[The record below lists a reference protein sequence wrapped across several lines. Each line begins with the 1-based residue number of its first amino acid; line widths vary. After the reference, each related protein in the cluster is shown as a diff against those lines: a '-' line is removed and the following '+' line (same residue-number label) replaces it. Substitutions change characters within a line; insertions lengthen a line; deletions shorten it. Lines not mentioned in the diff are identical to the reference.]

1 MSSTGKISEFHP
13 ESDDAATYVMRLK
26 HFMVANKIEDNNKL
40 SVLITVLGSKV
51 INTLVDLVTP
61 DELDSKTYDQIIELF
76 LNQYKPEKLTVV
88 ERNIFNTRRQ
98 KQFESVQEYIIE
110 LKHLAS
116 TCKFGTFLNE
126 ALRDRLVS
134 GVLDEELRQKLII
147 EDITFT
153 KACEIAVK
161 YEQAQKQS
169 NMFQKQAAFSNDINS
184 LKKFKS
190 KPTKFPTKLK
200 FKCTRCNSNSHFP
213 NTCRYKTFKCER
225 CQKIGHLKR
234 ACWSNLKINQVER
247 EDKYL
252 VPRYARDQPTDDLD
266 NHMYAVKSNRK
277 KGVKQKSN
285 KVTEDELSTLGFVCE
300 MEIEGRKMSLQ
311 IDTGAC
317 TSTLPE
323 RIYRKV
329 PQLKRIPVIPTKLS
343 LSTYLGETLE
353 VKGKIYVKVKYKN
366 GEYVLPLI
374 VVNTANEKAPILLGR
389 NWLEHIKLD
398 WQSIFAVENNS
409 TEILLKDLKSKYQDV
424 FEPGTGI
431 IKSKQ
436 IALHV
441 KEDAV
446 PKFCKHRP
454 VPFAIKPLVDKEIDR
469 LLEDKIIK
477 RVKTSEW
484 ATPLVVVRKPNK
496 NVRLC
501 ADYKITLNPVLEV
514 EHYPLPTT
522 EELFSELAEAKVFT
536 VLDLS
541 HAYLQLPIKE
551 ESQ

>member
-26 HFMVANKIEDNNKL
+26 HFMVANKIEDDKKL
-40 SVLITVLGSKV
+40 PVLITVLGSKV
-51 INTLVDLVTP
+51 INTLVDLVIP

-76 LNQYKPEKLTVV
+76 LNQYKPEKL
-88 ERNIFNTRRQ
+88 
-98 KQFESVQEYIIE
+98 K
-110 LKHLAS
+110 
-116 TCKFGTFLNE
+116 
-126 ALRDRLVS
+126 
-134 GVLDEELRQKLII
+134 
-147 EDITFT
+147 
-153 KACEIAVK
+153 
-161 YEQAQKQS
+161 
-169 NMFQKQAAFSNDINS
+169 
-184 LKKFKS
+184 
-190 KPTKFPTKLK
+190 
-200 FKCTRCNSNSHFP
+200 
-213 NTCRYKTFKCER
+213 
-225 CQKIGHLKR
+225 
-234 ACWSNLKINQVER
+234 VER
-247 EDKYL
+247 EDKYR
-252 VPRYARDQPTDDLD
+252 VPRYARGQPTDDLD
-266 NHMYAVKSNRK
+266 NHLYAVESNRK
-277 KGVKQKSN
+277 KGDKQKSN

-311 IDTGAC
+311 IDTDAC

-366 GEYVLPLI
+366 CEYVLPLI

-398 WQSIFAVENNS
+398 WQSIFTVENNI

-469 LLEDKIIK
+469 LLENKIIK

-484 ATPLVVVRKPNK
+484 ATPLVVVLKPNG

-501 ADYKITLNPVLEV
+501 ADYKITLHPVLKV

-551 ESQ
+551 ESQKLLTINTHMGLFSYTRLLYATGIAAVISHTIEYGQERPIASLLKMVRRDP